1 MHAAPKP
8 QRCLGQHANDLYEL
22 PQVRHPIPPTPI
34 GPTEKQEAPSLF
46 LTELSLMVRSRLEW
60 TVAQWSSFLET
71 KGQVQQWMESVE
83 QELGT
88 TLPQQPGLKEKS
100 ALLERLRAI
109 QADVDAHTAAL
120 SRLADKAVEMHDKTG
135 DQTFGPESRAE
146 LNAHFADISAVV
158 KVICLSQN
166 VVTHADP
173 L

>member
-1 MHAAPKP
+1 
-8 QRCLGQHANDLYEL
+8 
-22 PQVRHPIPPTPI
+22 
-34 GPTEKQEAPSLF
+34 
-46 LTELSLMVRSRLEW
+46 MVHSRLEW
-60 TVAQWSSFLET
+60 TVAQWSSFLES

-109 QADVDAHTAAL
+109 QADVDAHAAAL

-166 VVTHADP
+166 VVHAGP
-173 L
+173 LLIKPNW

>member
-1 MHAAPKP
+1 MA
-8 QRCLGQHANDLYEL
+8 GS
-22 PQVRHPIPPTPI
+22 T
-34 GPTEKQEAPSLF
+34 LF
-46 LTELSLMVRSRLEW
+46 VSDGVALMVCSRLEW
-60 TVAQWSSFLET
+60 TVAQWSSFLES

-109 QADVDAHTAAL
+109 QADVDAHAVAL

-135 DQTFGPESRAE
+135 DQTFGPDLRAE

-166 VVTHADP
+166 MFYPCRPAFRII
-173 L
+173 